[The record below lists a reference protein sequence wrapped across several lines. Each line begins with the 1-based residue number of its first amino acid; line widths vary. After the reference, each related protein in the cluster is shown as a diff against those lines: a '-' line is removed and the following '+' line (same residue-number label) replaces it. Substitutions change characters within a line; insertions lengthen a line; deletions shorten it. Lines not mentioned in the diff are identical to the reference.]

1 MHEPKAKGRLYCQ
14 PLMSAPSEQPL
25 APPDRQFWHRVTI
38 AMCLSR
44 QQRQNCLRL
53 RGAHMH
59 KMQDIIQQRYQ
70 INHMLQVRPAEH
82 LDPTD
87 CASNRLKSQWHHVFR
102 QCLSRALRHFF
113 PAARLPAV
121 QRRPILVRPPKPA
134 AE

>member
-1 MHEPKAKGRLYCQ
+1 VRILPRQITVTAAILMHEPKAKGRLYCQ
-14 PLMSAPSEQPL
+14 PLMSSPSEQPL

-70 INHMLQVRPAEH
+70 INHMLQVR
-82 LDPTD
+82 
-87 CASNRLKSQWHHVFR
+87 SVS
-102 QCLSRALRHFF
+102 
-113 PAARLPAV
+113 AV
-121 QRRPILVRPPKPA
+121 PCN
-134 AE
+134 